1 MNILYVHGFGSQYDP
16 TQDKIQMLETI
27 GTVSGITIDY
37 CKGFDVVLQLI
48 TDAVQSQKID
58 LIIGTSMGGYMAAHV
73 GSRVGIPFVSLNP
86 AIAPST
92 TLQRWIGNFT
102 DYAGNDRC
110 LTETGV
116 ASYPNFPETGC
127 GLVIVE
133 SSDEVIS
140 ASLTRQ
146 TLDQV
151 FHVETFAGGS
161 HRFTHIERALPLI
174 QAHYQNA
181 QNNYGLE

>member
-1 MNILYVHGFGSQYDP
+1 MLLGMYTIIRSEAERALSSFEIDSIIVIAVFGVGCIEAPDLY
-16 TQDKIQMLETI
+16 
-27 GTVSGITIDY
+27 TVNHPGIR
-37 CKGFDVVLQLI
+37 
-48 TDAVQSQKID
+48 
-58 LIIGTSMGGYMAAHV
+58 H
-73 GSRVGIPFVSLNP
+73 
-86 AIAPST
+86 
-92 TLQRWIGNFT
+92 
-102 DYAGNDRC
+102 
-110 LTETGV
+110 
-116 ASYPNFPETGC
+116 
-127 GLVIVE
+127 IVE